1 MATRGEMSNSHDFS
15 FDGGAL
21 CLDFANT
28 WGGRPISAEESL
40 EDINDLFAWGVA
52 AGLVSDDE
60 IDGVRRRVNE
70 PKKVYRDAIE
80 LREAIYATCR
90 SLAAK
95 GIPSRKDLAVLNSVL
110 RTALP
115 NLELGIRGDGCCWE
129 WADASTVSDRILW
142 PVARSAA
149 DLITSTNSTRIREC
163 AGDGCSWLF
172 LDTSRNRRRKWC
184 SMSSCGNRAK
194 ARRHYARKKSKA

>member
-1 MATRGEMSNSHDFS
+1 MGDSHVFS

-28 WGGRPISAEESL
+28 CGDRPIAAEDHL
-40 EDINDLFAWGVA
+40 EGIEDLFAWGVA

-60 IDGVRRRVNE
+60 IDRVRRRVSE
-70 PKKVYRDAIE
+70 PEKVYGDAIE
-80 LREAIYATCR
+80 LREAIYAICT
-90 SLAAK
+90 SLAANRV
-95 GIPSRKDLAVLNSVL
+95 PSRRDLAILNSVL

-129 WADASTVSDRILW
+129 WADASTVGDRILW

-149 DLITSTNSTRIREC
+149 DLLTSAASTRIREC

-172 LDTSRNRRRKWC
+172 LDESRNQRRKWC

-194 ARRHYARKKSKA
+194 ARRHYARKQSKTR

>member
-1 MATRGEMSNSHDFS
+1 MSDSHDFS

-28 WGGRPISAEESL
+28 FGDRPISVEENL
-40 EDINDLFAWGVA
+40 KGIEDLFAWGTA

-60 IDGVRRRVNE
+60 IDRVRRRVKE
-70 PKKVYRDAIE
+70 PEVVFGDAIE
-80 LREAIYATCR
+80 LREAIYAICT

-95 GIPSRKDLAVLNSVL
+95 RVPSRRDLKILNSVL

-115 NLELGIRGDGCCWE
+115 NLELGIRGGGCCWE

-149 DLITSTNSTRIREC
+149 DLLTSAASAQIREC

-172 LDTSRNRRRKWC
+172 LDTSRNHRRKWC

-194 ARRHYARKKSKA
+194 ARRHYARKQSKTR